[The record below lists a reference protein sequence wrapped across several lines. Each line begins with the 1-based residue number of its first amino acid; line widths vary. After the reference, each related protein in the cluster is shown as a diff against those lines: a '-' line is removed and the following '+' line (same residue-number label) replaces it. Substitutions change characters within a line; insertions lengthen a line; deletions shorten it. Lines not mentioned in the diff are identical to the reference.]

1 VEEKDSKPSGIREIA
16 KALGISIATVDR
28 ALHARSGVSL
38 KTRAKVLKMAEQLR
52 YKPNVAAASLKLN
65 RRLRIGV
72 YLPLEIKS
80 FFDPLRAGVRAA
92 AESMLGATVELDFRN
107 FPRLG
112 EGDAE
117 LLEADAMRHF
127 DGIVA
132 AAGDPARIGP
142 LLQRFVE
149 RGIAVV
155 CVASEAP
162 RSKRL
167 SSMSVD
173 AGASGGIAAELLAMS
188 LQKACS
194 VATIT
199 GDLHF
204 LDHAE
209 KLRGFAATL
218 ATIAPHLALL
228 PAIEGHERQKD
239 SYKATLGL
247 LARRPHP
254 AGIYI
259 NTANSLPVLQ
269 ALEEHHLLGKI
280 QVVTTDLFPELVPLI
295 EAGKILATIYQR
307 PFTQGK
313 IALETLMWFLTK
325 KIKPAPTMKLAPH
338 VVLRSN
344 LALFT
349 NHLAGADETEL
360 AVSFST
366 QTYSA

>member
-1 VEEKDSKPSGIREIA
+1 
-16 KALGISIATVDR
+16 
-28 ALHARSGVSL
+28 
-38 KTRAKVLKMAEQLR
+38 
-52 YKPNVAAASLKLN
+52 LN
-65 RRLRIGV
+65 RRLRIGI
-72 YLPLEIKS
+72 YLPSEIKS
-80 FFDPLRAGVRAA
+80 FFDPLRAGVRFA
-92 AESMLGATVELDFRN
+92 AETMLGATVELDFRT

-117 LLEADAMRHF
+117 LMAADAMRQF

-132 AAGDPARIGP
+132 TPGDPAIIGP
-142 LLQRFVE
+142 LLQRFAD

-155 CVASEAP
+155 CVASDAP

-167 SSMSVD
+167 SSISIDASV
-173 AGASGGIAAELLAMS
+173 SGGIAAELLAMS
-188 LQKACS
+188 LHRPSS

-199 GDLHF
+199 GDLHT

-218 ATIAPHLALL
+218 ATIAPQLALL

-239 SYKATLGL
+239 SYKATQCL
-247 LARRPHP
+247 LARKPHP

-259 NTANSLPVLQ
+259 NTANSLPVLK
-269 ALEEHHLLGKI
+269 ALDEHHLLGKI

-325 KIKPAPTMKLAPH
+325 KATPPPTMKLAPH

-344 LALFT
+344 LSLFT
-349 NHLAGADETEL
+349 NYISGADEIES
-360 AVSFST
+360 SFST
-366 QTYSA
+366 RTYST